1 MAYVICEPCVDV
13 KDTAC
18 VAVCPVD
25 CIYEFDGENMLYIQ
39 PEECIDCDAC
49 RPECPVEAIFPQA
62 EVPGQWQ
69 SYIAMNVEAFERHSV
84 EAAAHGD
91 GDADD
96 AGDAAPAPGGGPV
109 ASSAETEAVKRV
121 LIDVQAKNVAPE
133 VALEQLIPLL
143 EKCGITVTAGD

>member
-25 CIYEFDGENMLYIQ
+25 CIYDFDGENMLYIQ

-69 SYIAMNVEAFERHSV
+69 NYIAMNVEAFERHSV
-84 EAAAHGD
+84 DAAH
-91 GDADD
+91 DD
-96 AGDAAPAPGGGPV
+96 DDEAGDAVAASGASA
-109 ASSAETEAVKRV
+109 ASSEETAAVKAV
-121 LIDVQAKNVAPE
+121 LAEVQAKNVTPE
-133 VALEQLIPLL
+133 DALEQLVPLL
-143 EKCGITVTAGD
+143 EKCGVTVTGG

>member
-25 CIYEFDGENMLYIQ
+25 CIYDFDGENMLYIQ

-49 RPECPVEAIFPQA
+49 RPECPVEAIFPLA

-69 SYIAMNVEAFERHSV
+69 SYIAVNVEAFERHSV
-84 EAAAHGD
+84 EAAHDDD
-91 GDADD
+91 GAEDA
-96 AGDAAPAPGGGPV
+96 AAPAASAPA
-109 ASSAETEAVKRV
+109 ASSAETAAVKAV
-121 LIDVQAKNVAPE
+121 LAEVQAKDVTPE
-133 VALEQLIPLL
+133 DALEKLVPLL
-143 EKCGITVTAGD
+143 EKCGISVTDG

>member
-25 CIYEFDGENMLYIQ
+25 CIYDFDGENMLFIE

-49 RPECPVEAIFPQA
+49 RPECPVEAIFPLA

-69 SYIAMNVEAFERHSV
+69 HYVAMNIEAFERHSV
-84 EAAAHGD
+84 EAAHD
-91 GDADD
+91 EDAG
-96 AGDAAPAPGGGPV
+96 GDAAAAAGGST
-109 ASSAETEAVKRV
+109 ASSAETAAVKAV
-121 LIDVQAKNVAPE
+121 LVEVAAKDVAPE
-133 VALEQLIPLL
+133 AALKTLVPLL
-143 EKCGITVTAGD
+143 EKCGITVTDG